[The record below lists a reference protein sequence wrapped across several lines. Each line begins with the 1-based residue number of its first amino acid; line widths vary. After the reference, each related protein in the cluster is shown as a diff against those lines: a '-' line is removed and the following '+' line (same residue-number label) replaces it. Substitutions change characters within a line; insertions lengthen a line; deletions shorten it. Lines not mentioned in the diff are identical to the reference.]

1 MQLPPEAAHGESA
14 ALRVLILEDS
24 ASDAGLIVRALQ
36 ASGHAPLWTRVWTEE
51 DFRMRIGPDLDV
63 IIADYTLPQFD
74 AVSALEILRAEGLSI
89 PFIIVSGT
97 ITEETAV
104 TVLKHGADD
113 FLLKDRLARLGPA
126 VAGALQQQRLRED
139 RRRARQLLAENEERY
154 RRLITRM
161 SALVIEL
168 DPEGTTLYVNETV
181 SAVTG
186 FSPGELLGRNA
197 LDLLLAGE
205 ARDQIEAAAGIVLHG
220 EDLRNYVTRCRTKD
234 GSLISLEWSTA
245 NEYGAGGRLRKITA
259 LGIDISEREA
269 AAQRIRQLSRLYAAI
284 SRTNEALVRSQTPDE
299 VFAAVCRACVEH
311 GGFALAWVGLADRQA
326 QRIVAAHAFGPA
338 IEHVAG
344 LNISIATGRGPA
356 NIAYRER
363 RVFICNDIV
372 ADPTTAPWRARA
384 VRHGLAAAISLPICR
399 GGEAIGALLVYATQ
413 TNVFEGEA
421 VSVLEKMAENI
432 SFAMDKFA
440 QEAERKR
447 LAEERLEDARRMA
460 ELSRRAVTV
469 QEDERRKL
477 AAELHDRTS
486 PNLSAVALNLAMMA
500 EDLPPKGADSM
511 QSRLTDNRA
520 LLEETITAIRDV
532 CADLRPATLD
542 YVGLFRALQEYAQQF
557 SHRTGIAVEVS
568 GASPEARLAPDK
580 ETALFRIAQEALTN
594 CAKHAK
600 ASAVRIELSH
610 GSPQAV
616 LTIADNGAGFD
627 PGALGQSGS
636 RPGLGLLSMRERA
649 EFAGG
654 KLTLESLPGKGTQIR
669 VEV

>member
-1 MQLPPEAAHGESA
+1 MELPPGSADGEPA
-14 ALRVLILEDS
+14 ALRVLIVEDS

-36 ASGHAPLWTRVWTEE
+36 ASGHAPRWTRVETEE
-51 DFRMRIGPDLDV
+51 DFREQIGPDVDL

-74 AVSALEILRAEGLSI
+74 AVSALEILQAEGLTI

-104 TVLKHGADD
+104 SVLKHGADD

-126 VAGALQQQRLRED
+126 VTGALQQRRLRED
-139 RRRARQLLAENEERY
+139 RRRAQRLLIESEERY

-186 FSPGELLGRNA
+186 FSPDELLGRNA
-197 LDLLLAGE
+197 YDLLFPDETRHQL
-205 ARDQIEAAAGIVLHG
+205 EAAAGIVLRG
-220 EDLRNYVTRCRTKD
+220 EDLRNHVTRCRTKG

-245 NEYGAGGRLRKITA
+245 NEYGADGRLRKIIA
-259 LGIDISEREA
+259 LGMDISEREA

-284 SRTNEALVRSQTPDE
+284 SGANEALVRSQTPDE
-299 VFAAVCRACVEH
+299 VFAAVCRACVEL
-311 GGFALAWVGLADRQA
+311 GGFALAWVGLADREA

-338 IEHVAG
+338 IEHVQG
-344 LNISIATGRGPA
+344 LNISTATGRGPA
-356 NIAYRER
+356 ALAYRER

-372 ADPTTAPWRARA
+372 ADPTAEPWRARA
-384 VRHGLAAAISLPICR
+384 VRHGLAAAISLPICQ

-440 QEAERKR
+440 QEAQRKR
-447 LAEERLEDARRMA
+447 LEEERLEDARRVA
-460 ELSRRAVTV
+460 ELSRRVVIV

-486 PNLSAVALNLAMMA
+486 PNLSAVALNLGMMG
-500 EDLPPKGADSM
+500 EDLPPDAADPLE
-511 QSRLTDNRA
+511 SRLADNRA
-520 LLEETITAIRDV
+520 LLEETIAAIRDV

-542 YVGLFRALQEYAQQF
+542 YVGLSRALQEYAQQF
-557 SHRTGIAVEVS
+557 SRRTGIAVEVS
-568 GASPEARLAPDK
+568 GASPAQRLAPDK

-600 ASAVRIELSH
+600 ATAIGIELS
-610 GSPQAV
+610 QASLQTV
-616 LTIADNGAGFD
+616 LTIKDDGAGFD
-627 PGALGQSGS
+627 PGALGRSGS

-654 KLTLESLPGKGTQIR
+654 TLSLWSQPGKGTLIR
-669 VEV
+669 VVI